1 MRLERVKGGL
11 IGDTGAVAWVLHCWG
26 GRPHGIA
33 MRAKVWLLKTNQGAV
48 QMDLKRIGIDTSKSV
63 FTVHG
68 IDAGDRAV
76 LRRNLSRAAFEAF
89 FAKLAPT
96 DVALEAC
103 GGSHHWGRVLGAMGH
118 RVRLIPAQYVTP
130 FVKRGKNDRNDAEAI
145 CEAAGRPGMAS
156 VPVKTAERQ
165 AEAMVVSV
173 RDLLVRQHTQLINAL
188 RGHAAE
194 FGVVAAKGACNIAAL
209 MQHVMSPQAGVPAAA
224 QRMLAVLAGQL
235 ALVDAEIATLDTQM
249 RQAALADPVARRLM
263 KVPAIGPVGALTLSL
278 SVEAAQFEDGRHF
291 ASWLGLV
298 PKERSTG
305 GKQRLG
311 GISRAGNERLRQLLV
326 VGAMAVI
333 RHARPGSK
341 TASAWLLRLL
351 ERRPRKLAAVALA
364 NKIARVVWAMMA
376 RGEEWR
382 GWSADKVPAAA

>member
-1 MRLERVKGGL
+1 ME
-11 IGDTGAVAWVLHCWG
+11 
-26 GRPHGIA
+26 
-33 MRAKVWLLKTNQGAV
+33 
-48 QMDLKRIGIDTSKSV
+48 LKRIGVDTSKAV

-68 IDAGDRAV
+68 IDAQERAV
-76 LRRNLSRAAFEAF
+76 LRRNFSRAAFEAF
-89 FAKLAPT
+89 FGKLAPS

-103 GGSHHWGRVLGAMGH
+103 SGSHHWGRVLAAMGH
-118 RVRLIPAQYVTP
+118 RVRLIPAQYVKP

-145 CEAAGRPGMAS
+145 CEAAGRPGMAR

-165 AEAMVVSV
+165 ADAMIVSV

-188 RGHAAE
+188 RGHATE
-194 FGVVAAKGACNIAAL
+194 FGVVAAKGASNVEAL
-209 MQHVMSPQAGVPAAA
+209 MQHVMSPEAQIPEAA

-235 ALVDAEIATLDTQM
+235 AQVDAEIAALDKQM
-249 RQAALADPVARRLM
+249 REAAMADPVARRLM
-263 KVPAIGPVGALTLSL
+263 KVPSIGPVGALTLSL
-278 SVEAAQFEDGRHF
+278 TVDAAQFEDGRHF

-311 GISRAGNERLRQLLV
+311 GISKAGNERLRQLLV
-326 VGAMAVI
+326 VGAIAVI
-333 RHARPGSK
+333 RHAKPGSK
-341 TASAWLLRLL
+341 SASAWLLRLL

-364 NKIARVVWAMMA
+364 NKVARVVWAMMA

-382 GWSADKVPAAA
+382 GWSADKAPAAA